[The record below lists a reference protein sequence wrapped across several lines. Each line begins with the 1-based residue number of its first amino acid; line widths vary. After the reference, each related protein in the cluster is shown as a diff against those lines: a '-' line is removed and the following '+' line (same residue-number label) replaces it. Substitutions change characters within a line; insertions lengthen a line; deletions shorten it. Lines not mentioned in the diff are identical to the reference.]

1 MTAPGKLFILCSIVI
16 CLSCR
21 AGDEPDETVPRE
33 YLGFAEVNAFRGVI
47 DDPDGYV
54 NLRKDKGTDAP
65 VVAKVKGGQPFS
77 FERKGDDQWCKVKL
91 SSGKTGW
98 MHASRIRL
106 FFTKE
111 DLPGKPEKGDE
122 IDEQAREQGIN
133 YYEVTQAA
141 ARGDQKALKTFLSV
155 GADGAGAE
163 EHMGVM
169 AVVVHLIGDDVLA
182 EFLRSQ
188 PLDFQFRVR
197 NSIDENV
204 TWPFRSLG
212 YLQLHFPKTSNL
224 FFRREIDFPSPDG
237 HYTIHKTFSD
247 QEPTE
252 DSNVTRSQLIDKRT
266 GKVIKD
272 LTAEDTGSGL
282 SREGDV
288 EWAPD
293 SKAFLYY
300 GEGPVKATAYRLSD
314 KSFVK
319 VEVPSLDDPRL
330 TECDPK
336 LGNAYPG
343 LEKIRWSKPGTL
355 VCKKTCYYKSTDN
368 SGPDHEIKRAYEITM
383 TLGPD
388 GKLTIE
394 QKPVEKSE

>member
-1 MTAPGKLFILCSIVI
+1 VVI
-16 CLSCR
+16 
-21 AGDEPDETVPRE
+21 
-33 YLGFAEVNAFRGVI
+33 
-47 DDPDGYV
+47 
-54 NLRKDKGTDAP
+54 
-65 VVAKVKGGQPFS
+65 
-77 FERKGDDQWCKVKL
+77 
-91 SSGKTGW
+91 
-98 MHASRIRL
+98 
-106 FFTKE
+106 
-111 DLPGKPEKGDE
+111 
-122 IDEQAREQGIN
+122 
-133 YYEVTQAA
+133 
-141 ARGDQKALKTFLSV
+141 
-155 GADGAGAE
+155 
-163 EHMGVM
+163 
-169 AVVVHLIGDDVLA
+169 HLIGDDALA
-182 EFLRSQ
+182 KFLRSQ

-212 YLQLHFPKTSNL
+212 YLQLHFPKTSKL

-247 QEPTE
+247 EEPTE
-252 DSNVTRSQLIDKRT
+252 DSNVTRSQLIEKGT

-272 LTAEDTGSGL
+272 LVAEDKGRGL
-282 SREGDV
+282 AREGDV

-293 SKAFLYY
+293 SKAFLYF
-300 GEGPVKATAYRLSD
+300 GEGPVKATAYRLLD

-343 LEKIRWSKPGTL
+343 LERIRWSKPGTL
-355 VCKKTCYYKSTDN
+355 VCKKTCYYRSTDK
-368 SGPDHEIKRAYEITM
+368 PDADHELKHTYEITM

-388 GKLTIE
+388 GKLMIE